1 MTDKEKEVYSLIQ
14 RLNTIK
20 NEKEK
25 KREVKDTQKKKIK
38 AAQISGQKQHLEEG
52 KRKYK

>member
-1 MTDKEKEVYSLIQ
+1 MEKNLPVKSNMTDKEKEVYSLIQ

-25 KREVKDTQKKKIK
+25 KRDEKDLQKQKIK
-38 AAQISGQKQHLEEG
+38 EA
-52 KRKYK
+52 